1 VAEVVF
7 EVLGAEEMK
16 GVNWAEKGG
25 TVQREMVAEF
35 KQKFVAGV

>member
-1 VAEVVF
+1 VF

-25 TVQREMVAEF
+25 AVQMEMVAEF
-35 KQKFVAGV
+35 KKKFVEGV